1 MPRSSRHKSSKHSSR
16 DARDYSDSEKDS
28 CSKDRKSKEEST
40 VRVSKDSGSGEKR
53 KLDSRDNK
61 DSFGSGNGEYLEE
74 YSSSKRFKER
84 AEDGVNDRWN
94 GGDDDKGEVTKK
106 LKEKSGESRSKRRD
120 ESAGAYGESEEVVK
134 KSSGKSDG
142 KHRESS
148 SRKEGREGGTER
160 DRDREREREKERDR
174 RGKEGKSDKLVDGE
188 DLRAVKQVSEK
199 TELKARDLLQSNE
212 LESLPDKRIRRKQD
226 GSGDGDKHQD
236 DIEDINDRRFS
247 SREDGRPKD
256 EKHKDERYR
265 DKYREDKYRD
275 ERALKDHINS
285 RSDDKNLR
293 DDKDTID
300 IKPKKY
306 KLQDGD
312 REHDHD
318 RDFDLGW
325 DHDQDVDG
333 ESHHRDWDRDRDR
346 DRDRDHDRDRD
357 WDRDRDRERERDHE
371 RDRDR
376 HLDYDDRSAIRYK
389 DSRGRKI
396 SPDDHE
402 DYNDAKSRG
411 VKTLYLD
418 MEKKSSSSSRV
429 ESDADRGRSQS
440 RQAHPDNNTSSNRKR
455 ASPNTSSH
463 GAADEYRQFK
473 PEELKHR
480 DAVVEQRSKSISSRE
495 ANNLP
500 GASDRASKYRSA
512 EKPTKVDDG
521 HIGELSL
528 DRSSRSKASPMGL
541 VDRSPTSSS
550 VECRSMNR
558 SGVRRSVDIEESGR
572 RSSVSMG
579 ARDLPYA
586 DDRSNRDLPSEKS
599 LADEST
605 SVDSSFYNRHSQ
617 SNSAL
622 IPPSAFRGGVGS
634 PSFLGSLDEDGRIK
648 SGARYKRSADP
659 NMGRGQGNAW
669 RGAPNWSSSVPNGYI
684 PFQHGPPHGGFQ
696 AMMPQFPSPPVF
708 GVRPSMDISHSGIPY
723 HIPDAERFS
732 SHLRPLGWQNMMEG
746 SGPSHMH
753 GWDGSNGVFRDES
766 HMYGGPEWDQSRHP
780 MNGRGWENSADIWK
794 VQNGDMNMDLPSTSL
809 KVDFPVQ
816 APMED
821 VLAGQEGQKSQNE
834 SSYHVQ
840 GKIVETKIAVAP
852 STKESSKSSP
862 ETTYEQK
869 PDHPK
874 LSSDD
879 NVAHFYCA
887 YLSKLDI
894 STELTDPELHNQYM
908 NLFNIEQSAT
918 SDEDTAFLVNLK
930 DGARAVPKSS
940 DTLLS
945 SLHFPAT
952 SDTVFQRAMD
962 IYKRQRV
969 GWSLPRANSG
979 TIDVRVPVN
988 DVIAGEAI
996 LDHNAEM
1003 SDAQMLNVD
1012 EEKVEVH
1019 ASIATEEEN
1028 SEVACS
1034 LEVDVHAHTSN
1045 LKFALASQAASHDI
1059 PEKPT
1064 MIFNGDKVDGK
1075 SNEIVNSEDKQMEG
1089 CNNTFDCAE
1098 EGQGVGDAI
1107 CGPVIFSDGSPKAF
1121 GALMPRSNESE
1132 SVILSR
1138 IHHSLESTH

>member
-1 MPRSSRHKSSKHSSR
+1 
-16 DARDYSDSEKDS
+16 
-28 CSKDRKSKEEST
+28 
-40 VRVSKDSGSGEKR
+40 
-53 KLDSRDNK
+53 
-61 DSFGSGNGEYLEE
+61 
-74 YSSSKRFKER
+74 
-84 AEDGVNDRWN
+84 
-94 GGDDDKGEVTKK
+94 
-106 LKEKSGESRSKRRD
+106 
-120 ESAGAYGESEEVVK
+120 
-134 KSSGKSDG
+134 
-142 KHRESS
+142 
-148 SRKEGREGGTER
+148 
-160 DRDREREREKERDR
+160 
-174 RGKEGKSDKLVDGE
+174 
-188 DLRAVKQVSEK
+188 
-199 TELKARDLLQSNE
+199 
-212 LESLPDKRIRRKQD
+212 
-226 GSGDGDKHQD
+226 
-236 DIEDINDRRFS
+236 
-247 SREDGRPKD
+247 
-256 EKHKDERYR
+256 
-265 DKYREDKYRD
+265 
-275 ERALKDHINS
+275 
-285 RSDDKNLR
+285 
-293 DDKDTID
+293 
-300 IKPKKY
+300 
-306 KLQDGD
+306 
-312 REHDHD
+312 
-318 RDFDLGW
+318 
-325 DHDQDVDG
+325 
-333 ESHHRDWDRDRDR
+333 
-346 DRDRDHDRDRD
+346 
-357 WDRDRDRERERDHE
+357 
-371 RDRDR
+371 
-376 HLDYDDRSAIRYK
+376 
-389 DSRGRKI
+389 
-396 SPDDHE
+396 
-402 DYNDAKSRG
+402 
-411 VKTLYLD
+411 
-418 MEKKSSSSSRV
+418 
-429 ESDADRGRSQS
+429 
-440 RQAHPDNNTSSNRKR
+440 
-455 ASPNTSSH
+455 
-463 GAADEYRQFK
+463 
-473 PEELKHR
+473 
-480 DAVVEQRSKSISSRE
+480 
-495 ANNLP
+495 
-500 GASDRASKYRSA
+500 
-512 EKPTKVDDG
+512 
-521 HIGELSL
+521 
-528 DRSSRSKASPMGL
+528 
-541 VDRSPTSSS
+541 
-550 VECRSMNR
+550 
-558 SGVRRSVDIEESGR
+558 
-572 RSSVSMG
+572 MG

-586 DDRSNRDLPSEKS
+586 DDRSNRDLPSEKF

-794 VQNGDMNMDLPSTSL
+794 
-809 KVDFPVQ
+809 

-874 LSSDD
+874 LS
-879 NVAHFYCA
+879 
-887 YLSKLDI
+887 
-894 STELTDPELHNQYM
+894 
-908 NLFNIEQSAT
+908 
-918 SDEDTAFLVNLK
+918 
-930 DGARAVPKSS
+930 KSNG
-940 DTLLS
+940 
-945 SLHFPAT
+945 H
-952 SDTVFQRAMD
+952 
-962 IYKRQRV
+962 YKRQRV

-988 DVIAGEAI
+988 DVIAGEPI

-1034 LEVDVHAHTSN
+1034 LEVDG
-1045 LKFALASQAASHDI
+1045 Q
-1059 PEKPT
+1059 
-1064 MIFNGDKVDGK
+1064 

-1107 CGPVIFSDGSPKAF
+1107 CGPVIFWMVP
-1121 GALMPRSNESE
+1121 PRH
-1132 SVILSR
+1132 LGFDA
-1138 IHHSLESTH
+1138 